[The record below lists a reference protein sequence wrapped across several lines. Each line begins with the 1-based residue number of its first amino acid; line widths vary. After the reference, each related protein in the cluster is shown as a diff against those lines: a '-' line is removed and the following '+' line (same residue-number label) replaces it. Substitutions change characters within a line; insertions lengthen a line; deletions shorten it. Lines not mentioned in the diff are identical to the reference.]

1 MLRMEQTELRAALD
15 QLDDAVGDQ
24 AEWHA
29 NVLRAVFCRLPADP
43 EDLDPFSYRLCRF
56 GRWYYERAPAELRAQ
71 ESFAAIGKEHERMHR
86 IAARLLREVNI
97 DSPVVRADFEDFI
110 ATSGRLR
117 LQFDA
122 LKDSVHAAFMNRDV
136 LTGACGRIGMLPE
149 LREHHAR
156 AQHGGEP
163 CCLVFVDVDNLK
175 QINDTYGHHVGDHV
189 LTAAVRF
196 VNEHLRARDRVF
208 RYGGDE
214 FLISL
219 PGADLETGQRVV
231 ARIREGLAR
240 KLSVRGLGDVDLP
253 VTASFGLA
261 LLDPDATI
269 MESVDRADQALLL
282 AKTAGR
288 NKAISWDISITTGN
302 RWKQL
307 KIGDTPA

>member
-15 QLDDAVGDQ
+15 QLDDAVEHQ

-29 NVLRAVFCRLPADP
+29 NVLRAVFCRVPADP
-43 EDLDPFSYRLCRF
+43 EDLEPFSYRLCRF
-56 GRWYYERAPAELRAQ
+56 GRWYFERAPAELRAQ
-71 ESFAAIGKEHERMHR
+71 ESFGAIGREHERMHR

-117 LQFDA
+117 LQCDA
-122 LKDSVHAAFMNRDV
+122 LKDTVQAALMNRDV
-136 LTGACGRIGMLPE
+136 LTGAHGRIDMLPE

-156 AQHGGEP
+156 AQHGEP
-163 CCLVFVDVDNLK
+163 CCLVFVDIDNLK

-231 ARIREGLAR
+231 GRIREGLAR
-240 KLSVRGLGDVDLP
+240 KLSVRDPDNVNLP

-261 LLDPDATI
+261 LLDPGETI

-307 KIGDTPA
+307 RIGDTPA

>member
-1 MLRMEQTELRAALD
+1 MLRMDQALLRVALD
-15 QLDDAVGDQ
+15 QLEDAFDHQ
-24 AEWHA
+24 AQWHA
-29 NVLRAVFCRLPADP
+29 NVLRAVFCRIPPDP
-43 EDLDPFSYRLCRF
+43 GDLDPFSYRNCYF

-71 ESFAAIGKEHERMHR
+71 DSFGAIGREHERMHR
-86 IAARLLREVNI
+86 IAGRLLREVNI
-97 DSPVVRADFEDFI
+97 DTPVVRADFEDFI

-122 LKDSVHAAFMNRDV
+122 LKDTVQAALTNRDV

-149 LREHHAR
+149 LREQHAR

-163 CCLVFVDVDNLK
+163 CCLVFVDIDNLK
-175 QINDTYGHHVGDHV
+175 QINDKYGHQVGDHV
-189 LTAAVRF
+189 LTAAVQF
-196 VNEHLRARDRVF
+196 VNEHLRTRDRVF

-214 FLISL
+214 FLICL

-231 ARIREGLAR
+231 GRIREGLAQ
-240 KLSVRGLGDVDLP
+240 KLLVRGPDNVGLP

-261 LLDPDATI
+261 QLDPDSPI

-288 NKAISWDISITTGN
+288 NKAISWDRSITTGTQW
-302 RWKQL
+302 RPLQC
-307 KIGDTPA
+307 GDAS